1 MDNEEAVQIL
11 ILKSQQQVKM
21 VNMLNSQ
28 LEKSNNEKSELR
40 FQLIALQNDN
50 MTLRREKE
58 GLHFQLEQL
67 SKQLMNNDQKKDAQI
82 GQSNLVEQSLQ
93 QQDNRKNDSSQIKQ
107 ELIEKEYQKLLNENT
122 KVLKTVQDLEGKN
135 QLQAIKIEQL
145 QHQILEIQNEVN
157 FKEALIKKKD
167 NHIQDYERRI
177 SHLIDSHQE
186 QIFGMEHQIQKMRDY
201 MLQSYHQNGI
211 ENQNHQVEMSKLLF
225 NTGNSNQNTNILLK
239 NDQQQKQL
247 PQNSIPPLQQLPLSG
262 ERFNTDI
269 NELQAPSSGRQQAKQ
284 STANP
289 GQMRQS
295 NEQNTF
301 QLNTVQSEFSSISQP
316 KVSERFKNS
325 DYN

>member
-1 MDNEEAVQIL
+1 MNNEEAVQIL
-11 ILKSQQQVKM
+11 MLKSEQQVKM
-21 VNMLNSQ
+21 INMLNSQ
-28 LEKSNNEKSELR
+28 LEKSNSEKSELR
-40 FQLIALQNDN
+40 FQLMAVQNDN

-67 SKQLMNNDQKKDAQI
+67 SKQLMNNDSKKDVQI
-82 GQSNLVEQSLQ
+82 GYSNLVEQTS
-93 QQDNRKNDSSQIKQ
+93 QQDNRKNDQSQIKQ
-107 ELIEKEYQKLLNENT
+107 ELIEKEYHKLLNENS

-135 QLQAIKIEQL
+135 QLQAMKIEQL

-177 SHLIDSHQE
+177 SHLIDQHQE
-186 QIFGMEHQIQKMRDY
+186 QIFGKEQQIQKMRDY
-201 MLQSYHQNGI
+201 MLQSYQQNGT

-225 NTGNSNQNTNILLK
+225 NTGNQNQNANILLK

-247 PQNSIPPLQQLPLSG
+247 QQNYIPPLQQLPLSG
-262 ERFNTDI
+262 ERLNTDI
-269 NELQAPSSGRQQAKQ
+269 NELQAQSSGRQQAKQ